1 MDTQGAPTNRGRDH
15 FPEAT
20 SYPTAP
26 AQWLTDDDP
35 DVVVAHRRPDGRPR
49 TVVAVGHPQAAA
61 SLCVTLGELGHDVR
75 HSEDASFSLPDSSVD
90 AVVVVH
96 RLPSDLHEIARV
108 LRPGGRLSLVVNER
122 DRRIPWVR
130 KLDRILAPEENI
142 PDHEA
147 PTRALVRSGLF
158 GFVED
163 TSFRF
168 WESVNRTRLTAL
180 LAGLPEIF
188 DLSDDQ
194 VRAERIDR
202 ALALYD
208 DYGRGNDGMQLPWV
222 SRCYRATVLDGPTKP
237 TSTQAESAE
246 RGGRDRP
253 SDGDAPERPDAH
265 PTGSADSTPGPTG
278 GPTGGPAT
286 GEARD
291 PEETGGIRVVVE
303 SQGQVTDVL
312 LIDFR

>member
-1 MDTQGAPTNRGRDH
+1 MDTHGAPTNRGRDH
-15 FPEAT
+15 FAEAT

-26 AQWLTDDDP
+26 ALWLTDDDP
-35 DVVVAHRRPDGRPR
+35 DDPGAHQRPGATR
-49 TVVAVGHPQAAA
+49 TVVALGHPLAAA
-61 SLCVTLGELGHDVR
+61 SLCTTLSELGHDVR
-75 HSEDASFSLPDSSVD
+75 HSEEASFSLPDSSVD
-90 AVVVVH
+90 VVVVVH
-96 RLPSDLHEIARV
+96 RLPADLREIARV
-108 LRPGGRLSLVVNER
+108 LRPGGRLSLVVNQR

-130 KLDRILAPEENI
+130 KLDRILDPDQSAP
-142 PDHEA
+142 DDEA

-163 TSFRF
+163 TTFRF

-180 LAGLPEIF
+180 LEGLPEIF
-188 DLSDDQ
+188 DLADDR
-194 VRAERIDR
+194 VRAERVER

-208 DYGRGNDGMQLPWV
+208 DYGRGNDGMQLPWL

-237 TSTQAESAE
+237 TSNAAESADE
-246 RGGRDRP
+246 PDSGPGGGAPQADGGHQQGQTSRP
-253 SDGDAPERPDAH
+253 PERR
-265 PTGSADSTPGPTG
+265 GPL
-278 GPTGGPAT
+278 
-286 GEARD
+286 GEATD